1 MKAKILAALC
11 GLLFMASSAFATVT
25 ITGNVIDDYGN
36 PAVGVR
42 VVEYPLKWTIA
53 GGSLVLP
60 NQVATS
66 TDASG
71 NWSMTVVGGVLAAI
85 FVPPGNNIPYGLIQA
100 TLPTSGTV
108 TYATLAAQQP
118 NVLTA
123 FPPSENL
130 NMGGFGFTNMAGA
143 TAVGGA
149 MAYGTGLGSPQ
160 LFSTTGSHTYTIPTN
175 ATIVEA
181 AIFGAGGGGGGSVG
195 GGGGG
200 GQLVRCWFLASG
212 GTGTIV
218 IGTGGTGGA
227 SGANGTDGTDTTF
240 TQTSGAECDAGGGVH
255 GTHGAPG
262 SGGAGGSAGTTVTG
276 GAVQEVEVAGTNGAN
291 GSGGTGG
298 TGGSNGGPGG
308 GGNGGSTGNAG
319 TNGGNGIA
327 VVWGY

>member
-1 MKAKILAALC
+1 MKRLLATFLGILLS
-11 GLLFMASSAFATVT
+11 ASSALAGTVT
-25 ITGNVIDDYGN
+25 ITGTIIDNYGN
-36 PAVGVR
+36 PSIGTR

-53 GGSLVLP
+53 GGNLVVP
-60 NQVATS
+60 NQVSTS
-66 TDASG
+66 TDSSG
-71 NWSMTVVGGVLAAI
+71 NWTMTVVGGVLAAI
-85 FVPPGNNIPYGLIQA
+85 FIPPTQNIPYGLIQA
-100 TLPTSGTV
+100 TLPTTGTV
-108 TYATLAAQQP
+108 SYATLAAQQP

-149 MAYGTGLGSPQ
+149 LSLGRGLGSPQ
-160 LFSTTGSHTYTIPTN
+160 LFTTVGSNTYTIPTN
-175 ATIVEA
+175 ATIIESVIIA
-181 AIFGAGGGGGGSVG
+181 AGGGGGGSVG

-200 GQLVRCWFLASG
+200 GELERCWYLASG

-262 SGGAGGSAGTTVTG
+262 SGGAGGSAGTPVTG
-276 GAVQEVEVAGTNGAN
+276 GAVQETVVAGLDGAN

-298 TGGSNGGPGG
+298 PGGTNGGPGG

-319 TNGGNGIA
+319 TNGANGIA
-327 VVWGY
+327 VVWAY